1 MRQKLELE
9 LELQRF
15 REALRAEKDRYAAI
29 DALGLESELREQ
41 NPILK
46 QAKSGGA
53 WCVVRCF
60 IDLLSSCT
68 SDSQATSLARGDW
81 LESNIRSMASLAG
94 NIVRSSIEPD
104 LHQFS
109 KSPSPP
115 PRSFEASLLPSPK
128 PEAPRLPGLMSGT
141 DSASLE
147 RLSRRGHG
155 RSFCL
160 SLCFVI
166 S

>member
-53 WCVVRCF
+53 WCVV
-60 IDLLSSCT
+60 LLICCPAAFQT
-68 SDSQATSLARGDW
+68 HRQPLWPGAIGWSQT
-81 LESNIRSMASLAG
+81 
-94 NIVRSSIEPD
+94 
-104 LHQFS
+104 
-109 KSPSPP
+109 
-115 PRSFEASLLPSPK
+115 
-128 PEAPRLPGLMSGT
+128 
-141 DSASLE
+141 
-147 RLSRRGHG
+147 
-155 RSFCL
+155 
-160 SLCFVI
+160 
-166 S
+166 